1 MRAALLMAGAALV
14 PALTFLAPAQAQQ
27 VAEASP
33 VEEIIVTG
41 RVQRLYR
48 VEETSIGKMP
58 ANILDIPQAVQV
70 INEEMIR
77 DLGARNVIDLYRNI
91 SGVSY
96 FTYGGVTFRGFRQ
109 EQNYYDGMRGD
120 PFIGFAVPQLFN
132 IERVEVLK
140 GPAGMLYGPAAPGGT
155 INYVTK
161 GPTEEFR
168 GDVRLTA
175 GNYGRIGGSAELS
188 GPADAAGRFT
198 YRVGA
203 FYEKM
208 DSFRIGAGSDSKIG
222 DASLGIKLTDDIK
235 LTLQAIH
242 YDQALPANRLRGIP
256 VSDAGVYLGPISWN
270 HNEPTDYSKLTSNVL
285 QAKLDAG
292 ITDNIR
298 LNAGIRWF
306 KAEELQNYHEPRG
319 TYDSNRD
326 GIPDMVRREFRD
338 QRRNGDGLAL
348 ALNLIADAQT
358 GGITHKILFGAD
370 WYQEDAEQL
379 IRAAPG
385 VASRGPVPD
394 ASLTNRVYGLT
405 SGASYASYF
414 ATRPYTR
421 TATRAMREGIYLQDQ
436 ISLTEQWDVIAGLR
450 YDRFKDTNQVD
461 NSDFSDGDYTWRAGL
476 IYKPADD
483 ISLYASWSNSF
494 EPQAIASQDS
504 NAGGP
509 FDPITGKQVEAG
521 VKTALLGGRIQANGA
536 VYRIVRENMLQTD
549 TTKPPVNGVNPLS
562 PIGEVTSKGFELD
575 LSTDI
580 TPDWVFTANYGYN
593 DTKITGTV
601 PGQSLT
607 NAVGDRFANAPRNKV
622 GFWTRY
628 QVQEIDT
635 AFAFGG
641 EYVSQR
647 VSLGGQTV
655 KPYTIFDASI
665 ITDLGFAEAMFR
677 VKNIF
682 NKEYA
687 ASGFTVH
694 NGHFPGEP
702 RTWFIEL
709 RKQF

>member
-1 MRAALLMAGAALV
+1 MRGSLLLSGAALV
-14 PALTFLAPAQAQQ
+14 LAGLMPAQAQQ
-27 VAEASP
+27 VADAGT

-41 RVQRLYR
+41 RAQRLYR

-70 INEEMIR
+70 INDEMIK

-161 GPTEEFR
+161 GPTDDLH
-168 GDVRLTA
+168 GDVRLTI
-175 GNYGRIGGSAELS
+175 GNYDRVGGSAELS
-188 GPADAAGRFT
+188 GPADEAGRFT
-198 YRVGA
+198 YRLGA

-208 DSFRIGAGSDSKIG
+208 DSYRIGAGSDTKIG
-222 DASLGIKLTDDIK
+222 DASLGIKVTEDIK

-256 VSDAGVYLGPISWN
+256 VSNDGVYLGPVSWN

-298 LNAGIRWF
+298 LDAGIRWF

-319 TYDSNRD
+319 TYDSNSD
-326 GIPDMVRREFRD
+326 GVLDMVRREFRD
-338 QRRNGDGLAL
+338 QRRNADALAV
-348 ALNLIADAQT
+348 ALNLIADAHT
-358 GGITHKILFGAD
+358 GGITHKILFGGD
-370 WYQEDAEQL
+370 WYQEDSEQL

-405 SGASYASYF
+405 SGANYAAYF
-414 ATRPYTR
+414 ANVPYTR
-421 TATRAMREGIYLQDQ
+421 TATRAIREGIYLQDQ
-436 ISLTEQWDVIAGLR
+436 ISLTPQWDLVAGLR
-450 YDRFKDTNQVD
+450 YDRFKDENQV
-461 NSDFSDGDYTWRAGL
+461 SGADFSDGDYTWRAGL
-476 IYKPADD
+476 IYKPVDD
-483 ISLYASWSNSF
+483 VSLYASWSNSF
-494 EPQAIASQDS
+494 EPQAIASQDE

-521 VKTALLGGRIQANGA
+521 VKTALLDGRIQANGA

-549 TTKPPVNGVNPLS
+549 TTKAPVNGVNQLS

-607 NAVGDRFANAPRNKV
+607 NAVGNRFANAPRNKV

-628 QVQEIDT
+628 QVEEIST

-682 NKEYA
+682 DKEYA

-709 RKQF
+709 RKRF

>member
-1 MRAALLMAGAALV
+1 MRRSFLLAGAAL
-14 PALTFLAPAQAQQ
+14 ALAGLTPAQAQQ
-27 VAEASP
+27 VADAGA

-41 RVQRLYR
+41 RAQRLYR

-70 INEEMIR
+70 INDEMIN

-161 GPTEEFR
+161 GPTDDFH
-168 GDVRLTA
+168 GDVRLTI
-175 GNYGRIGGSAELS
+175 GNYDRVGGSAELS
-188 GPADAAGRFT
+188 GPADEAGRFT

-208 DSFRIGAGSDSKIG
+208 DSYRIGAGSDTKIG
-222 DASLGIKLTDDIK
+222 DASLGIKVTEDIK

-256 VSDAGVYLGPISWN
+256 VSNDGVYLGPISWN

-292 ITDNIR
+292 ITDSIR
-298 LNAGIRWF
+298 LDAGIRWF

-319 TYDSNRD
+319 TYDSD
-326 GIPDMVRREFRD
+326 GDGVLDMVRREFRD
-338 QRRNGDGLAL
+338 QRRNADALAV

-358 GGITHKILFGAD
+358 GGITHKILFGGD
-370 WYQEDAEQL
+370 WYQEDSEQL

-405 SGASYASYF
+405 SGANYAAYF
-414 ATRPYTR
+414 ANVPYTR
-421 TATRAMREGIYLQDQ
+421 TATRAMREGVYLQDQ
-436 ISLTEQWDVIAGLR
+436 ISLTPQWDLVAGLR
-450 YDRFKDTNQVD
+450 YDRFKDTNQVSGD
-461 NSDFSDGDYTWRAGL
+461 DFSDGDYTWRTGL
-476 IYKPADD
+476 IYKPTEDV
-483 ISLYASWSNSF
+483 SLYASWSNSF
-494 EPQAIASQDS
+494 EPQSIANQDE

-509 FDPITGKQVEAG
+509 FDPVTGKQVEAG
-521 VKTALLGGRIQANGA
+521 VKTALLDGRIQANGA

-549 TTKPPVNGVNPLS
+549 TTLAPVNGVNQLS

-607 NAVGDRFANAPRNKV
+607 NAVGNRFANAPRNKV

-665 ITDLGFAEAMFR
+665 ISDLGFAEAMFR

-682 NKEYA
+682 DKEYA

-694 NGHFPGEP
+694 NGHFPGDP

-709 RKQF
+709 RKRF

>member
-77 DLGARNVIDLYRNI
+77 DMGARNVIDLYRNI

-242 YDQALPANRLRGIP
+242 FDQALPANRLRGIP

-285 QAKLDAG
+285 QAKLDAR

-298 LNAGIRWF
+298 LDAGIRWF

-338 QRRNGDGLAL
+338 QRRKGDGLAL
-348 ALNLIADAQT
+348 AANLIADAET
-358 GGITHKILFGAD
+358 GSIGHKILFGAD
-370 WYQEDAEQL
+370 WYREDSL
-379 IRAAPG
+379 LLSRIAPTQ
-385 VASRGPVPD
+385 ASRGPVPD

-405 SGASYASYF
+405 SGASYAAYF
-414 ATRPYTR
+414 ANRPYTP
-421 TATRAMREGIYLQDQ
+421 TDTRAEREGIYLQDQ
-436 ISLTEQWDVIAGLR
+436 ISLTEQWDVIAGVR
-450 YDRFKDTNQVD
+450 YDHFTDTNRVNGTD
-461 NSDFSDGDYTWRAGL
+461 YADGDYSWRAGL
-476 IYKPADD
+476 IYKPVDD
-483 ISLYASWSNSF
+483 VSVYASWSTSF
-494 EPQAIASQDS
+494 EPQSVANQDS

-549 TTKPPVNGVNPLS
+549 TSKPPVNGVNPLS

-607 NAVGDRFANAPRNKV
+607 NAVGNRFANAPRNKV

-628 QVQEIDT
+628 QVQEINT

-682 NKEYA
+682 DKEYA
-687 ASGFTVH
+687 ASGFTLH

>member
-1 MRAALLMAGAALV
+1 MRGSLLLSGAALV
-14 PALTFLAPAQAQQ
+14 LAGLMPAQAQQ
-27 VAEASP
+27 VADAGT

-41 RVQRLYR
+41 RAQRLYR

-70 INEEMIR
+70 INNEMIN

-161 GPTEEFR
+161 GPTDDLH
-168 GDVRLTA
+168 GDVRLTI
-175 GNYGRIGGSAELS
+175 GNYDRVGGSAELS
-188 GPADAAGRFT
+188 GPADEAGRFT
-198 YRVGA
+198 YRLGA

-208 DSFRIGAGSDSKIG
+208 DSYRIGAGSDTKIG
-222 DASLGIKLTDDIK
+222 DASLGIKVTEDIK

-256 VSDAGVYLGPISWN
+256 VSNDGVYLGPVSWN

-298 LNAGIRWF
+298 LDAGIRWF

-319 TYDSNRD
+319 TYDSNGD
-326 GIPDMVRREFRD
+326 GVLDMVRREFRD
-338 QRRNGDGLAL
+338 QRRNADALAV
-348 ALNLIADAQT
+348 ALNLVADAQT
-358 GGITHKILFGAD
+358 GGITHKILFGGD
-370 WYQEDAEQL
+370 WYQEDSEQL

-405 SGASYASYF
+405 SGANYAAYF
-414 ATRPYTR
+414 ANVPYTR
-421 TATRAMREGIYLQDQ
+421 TATRAIREGIYLQDQ
-436 ISLTEQWDVIAGLR
+436 ISLTPQWDLVAGLR
-450 YDRFKDTNQVD
+450 YDRFKDENQV
-461 NSDFSDGDYTWRAGL
+461 SGADFSDGDYTWRAGL
-476 IYKPADD
+476 IYKPVDD
-483 ISLYASWSNSF
+483 VSLYASWSNSF
-494 EPQAIASQDS
+494 EPQAIASQDE

-521 VKTALLGGRIQANGA
+521 VKTALLDGRIQANGA

-549 TTKPPVNGVNPLS
+549 TTKAPVNGVNQLS

-607 NAVGDRFANAPRNKV
+607 NAVGNRFANAPRNKV

-628 QVQEIDT
+628 QVEEIST

-682 NKEYA
+682 DKEYA

-709 RKQF
+709 RKRF

>member
-1 MRAALLMAGAALV
+1 MRGSLLLSGAALV
-14 PALTFLAPAQAQQ
+14 LAGLMPAQAQQ
-27 VAEASP
+27 VADAGT

-41 RVQRLYR
+41 RAQRLYR

-70 INEEMIR
+70 INDEMIN

-161 GPTEEFR
+161 GPTDDLH
-168 GDVRLTA
+168 GDVRLTI
-175 GNYGRIGGSAELS
+175 GNYDRVGGSAELS
-188 GPADAAGRFT
+188 GPADEAGRFT
-198 YRVGA
+198 YRLGA

-208 DSFRIGAGSDSKIG
+208 DSYRIGAGSDTKIG
-222 DASLGIKLTDDIK
+222 DASLGIKVTEDIK

-256 VSDAGVYLGPISWN
+256 VSNDGVYLGPVSWN

-298 LNAGIRWF
+298 LDAGIRWF

-319 TYDSNRD
+319 TYDSNGD
-326 GIPDMVRREFRD
+326 GVLDMVRREFRD
-338 QRRNGDGLAL
+338 QRRNADALAV

-358 GGITHKILFGAD
+358 GGITHKILFGGD
-370 WYQEDAEQL
+370 WYQEDSEQL

-405 SGASYASYF
+405 SGANYAAYF
-414 ATRPYTR
+414 ANVPYTR
-421 TATRAMREGIYLQDQ
+421 TATRAIREGIYLQDQ
-436 ISLTEQWDVIAGLR
+436 ISLTPQWDLVAGLR
-450 YDRFKDTNQVD
+450 YDRFKDENQV
-461 NSDFSDGDYTWRAGL
+461 SGADFSDGDYTWRAGL
-476 IYKPADD
+476 IYKPVDD
-483 ISLYASWSNSF
+483 VSLYASWSNSF
-494 EPQAIASQDS
+494 EPQAIASQDE

-521 VKTALLGGRIQANGA
+521 VKTALLDGRIQANGA

-549 TTKPPVNGVNPLS
+549 TTKAPVNGVNQLS

-607 NAVGDRFANAPRNKV
+607 NAVGNRFANAPRNKV

-628 QVQEIDT
+628 QVEEIST

-682 NKEYA
+682 DKEYA

-709 RKQF
+709 RKRF

>member
-1 MRAALLMAGAALV
+1 MRRSLLLASAALV
-14 PALTFLAPAQAQQ
+14 LAGLAPAEAQQ
-27 VAEASP
+27 VADANP

-41 RVQRLYR
+41 RAQRLYR

-58 ANILDIPQAVQV
+58 SNILDIPQAVQV
-70 INEEMIR
+70 INEEMIS

-96 FTYGGVTFRGFRQ
+96 FTYGGITFRGFRQ

-161 GPTEEFR
+161 GPTDDLH
-168 GDVRLTA
+168 GDVRLTI
-175 GNYGRIGGSAELS
+175 GNYDRVGGSAELS
-188 GPADAAGRFT
+188 GPADEAGRFT
-198 YRVGA
+198 YRLGA

-208 DSFRIGAGSDSKIG
+208 DSYRIGAGSDTKIG
-222 DASLGIKLTDDIK
+222 DASLGIKVTEDIK

-256 VSDAGVYLGPISWN
+256 VSNDGVYLGPVSWN

-285 QAKLDAG
+285 QAKLDAR
-292 ITDNIR
+292 ITDAIR
-298 LNAGIRWF
+298 LDAGIRWF

-319 TYDSNRD
+319 TYDSNGD
-326 GIPDMVRREFRD
+326 GVLDMVRREFRD
-338 QRRNGDGLAL
+338 QRRNADALAV
-348 ALNLIADAQT
+348 ALNLVADAQT
-358 GGITHKILFGAD
+358 GGITHKILFGGD
-370 WYQEDAEQL
+370 WYQEDSEQL

-405 SGASYASYF
+405 SGANYAAYF
-414 ATRPYTR
+414 ANVPYTR
-421 TATRAMREGIYLQDQ
+421 TATRAMREGVYLQDQ
-436 ISLTEQWDVIAGLR
+436 ISLTPQWDLVAGLR
-450 YDRFKDTNQVD
+450 YDRFKDTNQV
-461 NSDFSDGDYTWRAGL
+461 SGADFSDGDYTWRTGL
-476 IYKPADD
+476 IYKPVEDV
-483 ISLYASWSNSF
+483 SLYASWSNSF
-494 EPQAIASQDS
+494 EPQAIASQDE

-509 FDPITGKQVEAG
+509 FDPVTGEQVEAG
-521 VKTALLGGRIQANGA
+521 VKTALLDGRIQANGA
-536 VYRIVRENMLQTD
+536 VYRIVRQNMLQTD
-549 TTKPPVNGVNPLS
+549 TTKAPINGVNQLS

-607 NAVGDRFANAPRNKV
+607 NAVGNRFANAPRNKV

-641 EYVSQR
+641 EYVSRR

-682 NKEYA
+682 DKEYA

-694 NGHFPGEP
+694 NGHFPGDP

-709 RKQF
+709 RKRF

>member
-1 MRAALLMAGAALV
+1 MRSALRMAGAALV
-14 PALTFLAPAQAQQ
+14 PALMLLTPAQAQ
-27 VAEASP
+27 EAADAGP
-33 VEEIIVTG
+33 VEEIIITG

-48 VEETSIGKMP
+48 VEETSIGKVP
-58 ANILDIPQAVQV
+58 ANVLDIPQAVQV
-70 INEEMIR
+70 INQELIS

-161 GPTEEFR
+161 GPTEDFQ
-168 GDVRLTA
+168 GDVRLTL
-175 GNYGRIGGSAELS
+175 GNFDRIGGSAQLS
-188 GPADAAGRFT
+188 GPADAEGRFT

-208 DSFRIGAGSDSKIG
+208 DSFRTGAGSDTKVG
-222 DASLGIKLTDDIK
+222 DASLGIKLTDDVK
-235 LTLQAIH
+235 LTLQAIRF
-242 YDQALPANRLRGIP
+242 DQALPANRLRGIP
-256 VSDAGVYLGPISWN
+256 VNDDGVYLGSIRWN
-270 HNEPTDYSKLTSNVL
+270 HNEPTDFSKLTSNVL
-285 QAKLDAG
+285 QAKLDARL
-292 ITDNIR
+292 TDRIR
-298 LNAGIRWF
+298 LDAGIRWF
-306 KAEELQNYHEPRG
+306 KSKEQQNYHEPRG
-319 TYDSNRD
+319 TYDSD
-326 GIPDMVRREFRD
+326 GDGVLDMVRREFRD
-338 QRRNGDGLAL
+338 QRREGDALAL
-348 ALNLIADAQT
+348 AANLIGDAET
-358 GGITHKILFGAD
+358 GGIRHKILFGAD
-370 WYQEDAEQL
+370 WYREDSL
-379 IRAAPG
+379 LLSRIAPTR
-385 VASRGPVPD
+385 ASRGPVPD

-405 SGASYASYF
+405 SATSYASYF

-421 TATRAMREGIYLQDQ
+421 TDTRAEREGVYLQDQ
-436 ISLTEQWDVIAGLR
+436 ISLTEQWDVVAGLR
-450 YDRFKDTNQVD
+450 YDHFTDTNRVND
-461 NSDFSDGDYTWRAGL
+461 TDYADGDYSWRTGL
-476 IYKPADD
+476 IYKPVEDV
-483 ISLYASWSNSF
+483 SVYASWSTSF
-494 EPQAIASQDS
+494 EPQSVANQDGS
-504 NAGGP
+504 AGGP
-509 FDPITGKQVEAG
+509 FDPITGEQVEAG
-521 VKTALLGGRIQANGA
+521 VKTALLGGRLQANAA

-549 TTKPPVNGVNPLS
+549 TTRPPVNGVNQLS

-593 DTKITGTV
+593 DTRITGTV

-628 QVQEIDT
+628 QVQEINT

-641 EYVSQR
+641 EYVSR
-647 VSLGGQTV
+647 RLSLSGQTV

-682 NKEYA
+682 DKEYA

>member
-77 DLGARNVIDLYRNI
+77 DMGARNVIDLYRNI

-242 YDQALPANRLRGIP
+242 FDQALPANRLRGIP

-285 QAKLDAG
+285 QAKLDAR
-292 ITDNIR
+292 ITDTIR
-298 LNAGIRWF
+298 LDAGIRWF

-348 ALNLIADAQT
+348 AANLIADAET
-358 GGITHKILFGAD
+358 GSIGHKILFGAD
-370 WYQEDAEQL
+370 WYREDSL
-379 IRAAPG
+379 LLSRIAPTQ
-385 VASRGPVPD
+385 ASRGPVPD

-405 SGASYASYF
+405 SGASYAAYF
-414 ATRPYTR
+414 ANRPYTP
-421 TATRAMREGIYLQDQ
+421 TDTRAEREGIYLQDQ
-436 ISLTEQWDVIAGLR
+436 ISLTEQWDVIAGVR
-450 YDRFKDTNQVD
+450 YDHFTDTNRVND
-461 NSDFSDGDYTWRAGL
+461 TDYSDGDYSWRAGL
-476 IYKPADD
+476 IYKPVDD
-483 ISLYASWSNSF
+483 VSVYASWSTSF
-494 EPQAIASQDS
+494 EPQSVANQDS

-549 TTKPPVNGVNPLS
+549 TSKPPVNGVNPLS

-628 QVQEIDT
+628 QVQEINT

>member
-1 MRAALLMAGAALV
+1 MRRSLLLASAGLV
-14 PALTFLAPAQAQQ
+14 LAGLAPAQAQQ
-27 VAEASP
+27 VADTTP

-41 RVQRLYR
+41 RAQRLYR

-70 INEEMIR
+70 INEEMID

-161 GPTEEFR
+161 GPTDDLH
-168 GDVRLTA
+168 GDVRLTI
-175 GNYGRIGGSAELS
+175 GNYDRVGGSAELS
-188 GPADAAGRFT
+188 GPADEAGRFT
-198 YRVGA
+198 YRLGA

-208 DSFRIGAGSDSKIG
+208 DSYRIGAGSDTKIG
-222 DASLGIKLTDDIK
+222 DASLGIKVTEDIK

-256 VSDAGVYLGPISWN
+256 VSNDGVYLGPVSWN

-285 QAKLDAG
+285 QAKLDAR
-292 ITDNIR
+292 ITDAIR
-298 LNAGIRWF
+298 LDAGIRWF

-319 TYDSNRD
+319 TYDSNGD
-326 GIPDMVRREFRD
+326 GVLDMVRREFRD
-338 QRRNGDGLAL
+338 QRRNADALAV
-348 ALNLIADAQT
+348 ALNLVADAQT
-358 GGITHKILFGAD
+358 GGITHKILFGGD
-370 WYQEDAEQL
+370 WYQEDSEQL

-405 SGASYASYF
+405 SGANYAAYF
-414 ATRPYTR
+414 ANVPYTR
-421 TATRAMREGIYLQDQ
+421 TATRAMREGVYLQDQ
-436 ISLTEQWDVIAGLR
+436 ISLTPQWDLVAGLR
-450 YDRFKDTNQVD
+450 YDRFKDTNQVSGD
-461 NSDFSDGDYTWRAGL
+461 DFTDGDYTWRAGL
-476 IYKPADD
+476 IYKPVDD
-483 ISLYASWSNSF
+483 VSLYASWSNSF
-494 EPQAIASQDS
+494 EPQAIASQDE

-509 FDPITGKQVEAG
+509 FDPVTGKQVEAG

-549 TTKPPVNGVNPLS
+549 TTKAPVNGVNQLS

-593 DTKITGTV
+593 DTKITGSV

-607 NAVGDRFANAPRNKV
+607 NAVGNRFANAPRNKV

-682 NKEYA
+682 DKEYA

-694 NGHFPGEP
+694 NGHFPGDP

-709 RKQF
+709 RKRF